1 MKIAPFDSLVWGSLR
16 LASIISYILSTDV
29 KPSGTIICV
38 DAFDD
43 TCFVVD
49 PPTTSNTA
57 DCSSTPTAWTDP
69 APSSANPPTTS
80 NTADCSSTPIDQ
92 TDPAP
97 SSVNPPT
104 TSNTADCSSVLD
116 VSTDFSIV
124 SDNKLLL
131 SATPSPEKVEN
142 ESLGSVCELAQKLE
156 DIAEHQAVILH
167 SYQLMQNTQKSVLST
182 QNEILIRLSGLER
195 VVQCTPQQ
203 QFQQEMS
210 PS

>member
-1 MKIAPFDSLVWGSLR
+1 M
-16 LASIISYILSTDV
+16 

-38 DAFDD
+38 DDFDD

-57 DCSSTPTAWTDP
+57 DCSSTPTAQTDP
-69 APSSANPPTTS
+69 APSSVNPPTTS

-104 TSNTADCSSVLD
+104 TSNMADCSSVLD
-116 VSTDFSIV
+116 VCTDFSFI
-124 SDNKLLL
+124 SDNKLPL

-142 ESLGSVCELAQKLE
+142 ESLECDPLSLELEVSELAQKLE
-156 DIAEHQAVILH
+156 DIAEHQAVILNN
-167 SYQLMQNTQKSVLST
+167 YRLMQNTQKSVLST
-182 QNEILIRLSGLER
+182 QNEILIRLSRLER
-195 VVQCTPQQ
+195 LVQCTPQQ